1 LSFIEQTVRNLIILI
16 LVVIALAM
24 ARWLL
29 KDIVGA
35 VKKALNSSGDD
46 SGQTAS
52 GSRTGHMVRDPVSGT
67 YLDETLAFRE
77 IINGKVFYF
86 ESKEN
91 RDTYLRQ
98 SRSS

>member
-1 LSFIEQTVRNLIILI
+1 VRNLVILI

-35 VKKALNSSGDD
+35 VKKALNSSGDGPTQ
-46 SGQTAS
+46 SAS
-52 GSRTGHMVRDPVSGT
+52 GARTGHMVRDPVSGT

-77 IINGKVFYF
+77 IINGKIFYF

-91 RDTYLRQ
+91 RDAYLKQ
-98 SRSS
+98 SSSG

>member
-1 LSFIEQTVRNLIILI
+1 MRNLIILI

-35 VKKALNSSGDD
+35 VKKALNSSSDGPTQ
-46 SGQTAS
+46 SAS
-52 GSRTGHMVRDPVSGT
+52 GARTGQMVRDPVSGT

-77 IINGKVFYF
+77 IINGKIFYF

-91 RDTYLRQ
+91 RDAYLKQ
-98 SRSS
+98 SGSG

>member
-1 LSFIEQTVRNLIILI
+1 VRNLIILI

-46 SGQTAS
+46 SRQNAS
-52 GSRTGHMVRDPVSGT
+52 QARTGHMVRDPVSGT

-77 IINGKVFYF
+77 IINGKIFYF

-91 RDTYLRQ
+91 RDAYLRK
-98 SRSS
+98 SGSG

>member
-1 LSFIEQTVRNLIILI
+1 MRNLIILI

-35 VKKALNSSGDD
+35 VKKALNSSGDG
-46 SGQTAS
+46 SKQSAS
-52 GSRTGHMVRDPVSGT
+52 GARTGQMVRDPVSGT

-98 SRSS
+98 DRSS

>member
-1 LSFIEQTVRNLIILI
+1 VRNLIILI
-16 LVVIALAM
+16 LVVIALALV
-24 ARWLL
+24 RGLL

-46 SGQTAS
+46 SSSSAS
-52 GSRTGHMVRDPVSGT
+52 GARTGHMVRDPVSGT

-77 IINGKVFYF
+77 IIDGKIFYF

-91 RDTYLRQ
+91 RDAYVKQ
-98 SRSS
+98 SGSG